1 MILILARGAV
11 FIDLIKMLTITPKI
25 NQAIILA
32 SQLHFDKFRKGVE
45 DKPVPYI
52 VHPFSVAFITARYTN
67 DEVTIVSALL
77 HDVLEDVR
85 KDKYSGKDLTRD
97 FGQKIYNIIK
107 EDSEAKDAGI
117 TKEKELKTW
126 VARKTETINHLKDHS
141 QASLIVCCADK
152 IHNLQSLVAGLKKY
166 GNGYYKNFNA
176 PEPKRAKYL
185 WYFDGILKELKQN
198 LKNKIVDELEQVYQE
213 FKAVKEN

>member
-1 MILILARGAV
+1 
-11 FIDLIKMLTITPKI
+11 MLTVTPKI

-45 DKPVPYI
+45 DKPIPYI
-52 VHPFSVAFITARYTN
+52 VHPFSVAFIVAKYTN
-67 DEVTIVSALL
+67 NEDTIIAALL

-85 KDKYSGKDLTRD
+85 KEKYSGEDLIRD
-97 FGQKIYNIIK
+97 FGRKIYNIIK
-107 EDSEAKDAGI
+107 EDSETKDAGI
-117 TKEKELKTW
+117 TKKEELKTW
-126 VARKTETINHLKDHS
+126 VTRKTETINNLKGHS

-166 GNGYYKNFNA
+166 GNSYYKNFNA
-176 PEPKRAKYL
+176 PEPKREKYI
-185 WYFDGILKELKQN
+185 WYFGGILKVLKKN

-213 FKAVKEN
+213 FNVIQTTKS